1 LVLGCFYNFVI
12 KPPPRKSCN
21 WILWF

>member
-1 LVLGCFYNFVI
+1 LVLGCFYYFVI
-12 KPPPRKSCN
+12 KPPWKGCN

>member
-1 LVLGCFYNFVI
+1 LVLGCFYYFVI
-12 KPPPRKSCN
+12 KPPRKSCN